1 MSLTLRQWLI
11 GVAALPDLL
20 RLWPAAK
27 PFVERSMKL
36 ADDLKA
42 AAADGGQPVAPKEFV
57 EQPHGLSVDE
67 QRIFDRHGPE

>member
-11 GVAALPDLL
+11 VAAAAPDILEALP
-20 RLWPAAK
+20 PAR
-27 PFVERSMKL
+27 PLIDRMLKL

-42 AAADGGQPVAPKEFV
+42 AANEGGQPIAPKDLV
-57 EQPHGLSVDE
+57 ERSHGLSADE